1 MLSHACSFSP
11 MHLLSHVWIVSLT
24 YALSCA
30 VCRNVLLWVASKFS
44 HIDIYDDR
52 YVNRNKCVYKE
63 KCILDI
69 GKCMEAKVNHL
80 YEQNK
85 HISTGAVADREKGHT
100 SGDMAT
106 CLCSCCTIVYGQV
119 QKSRESGCDEA
130 LALEMYTAAVV
141 AKVHGEEDKCEL
153 VEQSISLSQG
163 GNEDQIQID

>member
-1 MLSHACSFSP
+1 
-11 MHLLSHVWIVSLT
+11 
-24 YALSCA
+24 
-30 VCRNVLLWVASKFS
+30 
-44 HIDIYDDR
+44 
-52 YVNRNKCVYKE
+52 
-63 KCILDI
+63 
-69 GKCMEAKVNHL
+69 MEAKVNHL

-141 AKVHGEEDKCEL
+141 AKVM
-153 VEQSISLSQG
+153 VRRTNASWLSRAYLSHKVATRTKYRL
-163 GNEDQIQID
+163 IDVAYITS

>member
-119 QKSRESGCDEA
+119 QKSRESGCDEGTGIGNVHGCSGS
-130 LALEMYTAAVV
+130 EG
-141 AKVHGEEDKCEL
+141 HGEEDKCEL